1 MALDIP
7 EPIQGWAIL
16 VRERRRSSEPKSG
29 GLSLPESAQT
39 DRKRAQIGQSAQKAL
54 AGSQVPRFGAGPC
67 SGALA
72 AMIAYDGVARIE
84 PAEP

>member
-54 AGSQVPRFGAGPC
+54 AGSQVLV
-67 SGALA
+67 SALDRA
-72 AMIAYDGVARIE
+72 PARSRR
-84 PAEP
+84 